1 MTKKKHRCK
10 KKRNNNNKYSEYNEG
25 VDASYEMSEAD
36 IKSLELLKLQ
46 ILMIYI
52 TIYAYGVLNVATI
65 QGIQLIYG
73 KYNGEY
79 TDEIR
84 ADETAL
90 QAVYIFF
97 AIQLILTRIAIVRYN
112 ILYEKKEK
120 GEIDYSLEPNIN
132 IIKSNILSI
141 ISLLYLIAGAEGV
154 YERDNGQTIFG
165 V

>member
-1 MTKKKHRCK
+1 MAKKKHRCK
-10 KKRNNNNKYSEYNEG
+10 KKRNNNQYSDYNKGADIY
-25 VDASYEMSEAD
+25 YEMSDAD
-36 IKSLELLKLQ
+36 IRTVELLKLQ

-52 TIYAYGVLNVATI
+52 TIYAYTI
-65 QGIQLIYG
+65 LYTSTVQGIELIYS
-73 KYNGEY
+73 KYNNNKDIDL
-79 TDEIR
+79 TQSDK
-84 ADETAL
+84 TAL

-97 AIQLILTRIAIVRYN
+97 AAQLIFTRIAILRYN
-112 ILYEKKEK
+112 ILYEEKER

-132 IIKSNILSI
+132 IIRANIVSI

>member
-1 MTKKKHRCK
+1 MAKKKHRCK
-10 KKRNNNNKYSEYNEG
+10 KKRNNNQYSEYNEG
-25 VDASYEMSEAD
+25 GDVSYEMSEAD
-36 IKSLELLKLQ
+36 IRTLGLLNLQ

-52 TIYAYGVLNVATI
+52 TIYAYIILYTSTV
-65 QGIQLIYG
+65 QGIELIYS
-73 KYNGEY
+73 KYNNEHI
-79 TDEIR
+79 DSIQ

-90 QAVYIFF
+90 QAVYMFF
-97 AIQLILTRIAIVRYN
+97 ATQLIFTRIAIVRYN
-112 ILYEKKEK
+112 ILYEEKER

-132 IIKSNILSI
+132 IISSNIVSI

>member
-1 MTKKKHRCK
+1 
-10 KKRNNNNKYSEYNEG
+10 
-25 VDASYEMSEAD
+25 MSEAD
-36 IKSLELLKLQ
+36 IRTLGLLNLQ

-52 TIYAYGVLNVATI
+52 TIYAYIILYTSTV
-65 QGIQLIYG
+65 QGIELIYS
-73 KYNGEY
+73 KYNNEHI
-79 TDEIR
+79 DSIQ

-90 QAVYIFF
+90 QAVYMVF
-97 AIQLILTRIAIVRYN
+97 ATQLIFTRIAIVRYN
-112 ILYEKKEK
+112 ILYEEKER

-132 IIKSNILSI
+132 IIRSNIVSI